1 MTSVLDGVVVDN
13 AGLGVLSRQMLVA
26 AGASEDAAA
35 LVTEHLQAAD
45 AMGVHSHGIIRLPQY
60 LEEIAAGDIDPSAA
74 PTVHAPHATHLAFD
88 GGRGFGQVV
97 GERMAKECI
106 AVAQTTGTAFA
117 TGRNM
122 GHTGRIGAYA
132 ETLAAAGCVGIVT
145 CSGPAS
151 GHWVAPFGGRAGRLA
166 TNPIAYAYPTEA
178 ETPFASDFSTSVLPE
193 GAVRRLHNYRRQA
206 PEGVLR
212 DAAGAPTRDPAQLYA
227 SPPGALQ
234 PMGGPVG
241 YRGTALAILV
251 EVLAGL
257 LAGDETADESRVGS
271 NLAML
276 AIVADKSFAGR
287 AERMRDYIASSP
299 PIRPDQQVLLP
310 GQREEASRAAQAT
323 TTLIDS
329 TSWDR
334 IVALAD
340 GRFDLPISQPG

>member
-1 MTSVLDGVVVDN
+1 MTFASDDVAVDN
-13 AGLGVLSRQMLVA
+13 AGLGALSRQMLVA
-26 AGASEDAAA
+26 AGASEESAA
-35 LVTEHLQAAD
+35 LVTDHLQTAD

-60 LEEIAAGDIDPSAA
+60 LDEIAAGEIDPHAE
-74 PTVHAPHATHLAFD
+74 PTVRTPYATHLAFD

-97 GERMAKECI
+97 GERMATECARI
-106 AVAQTTGTAFA
+106 AQTVGTAFA

-166 TNPIAYAYPTEA
+166 TNPIAYAYPVESGA
-178 ETPFASDFSTSVLPE
+178 PAASDFSTSVLPE
-193 GAVRRLHNYRRQA
+193 GAIRRLHNYRREA
-206 PEGVLR
+206 PEGALR
-212 DAAGAPTRDPAQLYA
+212 DASGTPTLDPAELYA

-234 PMGGPVG
+234 PMGGAVG

-257 LAGDETADESRVGS
+257 LAGDETTDESRVGS

-276 AIVADKSFAGR
+276 AIIADKGFVDR
-287 AERMRDYIASSP
+287 AERMRDHIASSP
-299 PIRPDQQVLLP
+299 PIRQDQPVLLP
-310 GQREEASRAAQAT
+310 GQREEASRAKGAAT
-323 TTLIDS
+323 TRIDR
-329 TSWDR
+329 TTWNR
-334 IVALAD
+334 IVELAG
-340 GRFDLPISQPG
+340 GRFALPASQLP